1 MYILEEI
8 KELAQFERVL
18 LSEMLYL
25 SFLSQIDG
33 HSKIIPFFFLFSLA
47 FGAYGLSN
55 ETGPESS
62 LRDLPG
68 NKA

>member
-1 MYILEEI
+1 MYEI

-25 SFLSQIDG
+25 SFSDRRTFKN
-33 HSKIIPFFFLFSLA
+33 HSFFLFSLA

-62 LRDLPG
+62 LRD
-68 NKA
+68 